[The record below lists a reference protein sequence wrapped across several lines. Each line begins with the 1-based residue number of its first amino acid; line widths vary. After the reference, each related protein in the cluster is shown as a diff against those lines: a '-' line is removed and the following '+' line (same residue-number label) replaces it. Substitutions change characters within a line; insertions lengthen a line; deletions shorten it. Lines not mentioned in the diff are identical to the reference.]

1 MLHGF
6 HFAAAVWAKPPTI
19 RRGILSRDA
28 AKALKDRGIM
38 KLTVLNYIMF
48 KVS

>member
-1 MLHGF
+1 MVNPRGRLSPQ
-6 HFAAAVWAKPPTI
+6 ASWI

-28 AKALKDRGIM
+28 AKALKDGGIM